1 MELEKESKIKNYIQE
16 KEQLTWNTVADL
28 SSLDKEIK
36 DWFLTEWVRNDAG
49 LLKYAELAMKEE
61 LSLGESVKLSLL
73 DLKLSLSCPYF
84 SDFKKFLSEL
94 KQWNRNSDVNNS
106 SSNDKEPEK
115 ELSTE
120 KETNKWDAEANSW
133 NIGTSTLNAKTTE
146 PKVESNNWKIIETA
160 IQTAMK
166 IAEDNSYW
174 YELWGTGNKNGRK
187 WFDCQS
193 FVRHCFI
200 QAWIDIPPS
209 WWCSPMLKQFGD
221 KWFECIT
228 FKKNEKLKPWD
239 ILLDPKKHTE
249 MCISE
254 DKIAWAHS
262 NKDKKAWDSGW
273 EEISVRS
280 VKSSLSYRNPK
291 YILRYKWGVA

>member
-49 LLKYAELAMKEE
+49 LLKYAELAMKKE

-94 KQWNRNSDVNNS
+94 KQWNHNSDTNNS
-106 SSNDKEPEK
+106 FSSSKIQSKESLK
-115 ELSTE
+115 Y
-120 KETNKWDAEANSW
+120 EADS
-133 NIGTSTLNAKTTE
+133 LNNKTTE
-146 PKVESNNWKIIETA
+146 SKVESNSWVIESA

-200 QAWIDIPPS
+200 QAWIDVPPS
-209 WWCSPMLKQFGD
+209 WWCSPMLKQFED

-228 FKKNEKLKPWD
+228 FNKSEKLKPWD

>member
-94 KQWNRNSDVNNS
+94 KQWNHNSDTNNS
-106 SSNDKEPEK
+106 FSSSKIQSKESLKYEVD
-115 ELSTE
+115 S
-120 KETNKWDAEANSW
+120 
-133 NIGTSTLNAKTTE
+133 LNNKTTE
-146 PKVESNNWKIIETA
+146 SKVESNSLVIESA
-160 IQTAMK
+160 IQTAIQ
-166 IAEDNSYW
+166 IANDNSYW

-200 QAWIDIPPS
+200 QAWIDVPPS

-228 FKKNEKLKPWD
+228 FNKNEKLKPWD

-249 MCISE
+249 LCISE

-273 EEISVRS
+273 EEISVRNI
-280 VKSSLSYRNPK
+280 KSSLRYRNPQ